1 VKSKRKKIILW
12 TITLLS
18 PLLILGALEG
28 LFRLTGL
35 FVEEPL
41 ALVVEKGGTQHLQF
55 NMWVA
60 RRYFDPSKTAVPA
73 MAPEVFEAVKSPAT
87 LRVICVGGS
96 TTAGFPFD
104 AQVPFPRQLQYLL
117 QQRFPHRKVEVLNAG
132 VSAVNSFTVLD
143 LMPELLELQPDLMIV
158 YMGHYEFYG
167 AYGSASSVS
176 LGKSDDLIRLVLKL
190 QKLRIVQLV
199 KRIVHAA
206 HGPMVQSPP
215 NKPLMAE
222 LVRDKEVP
230 LGSEQYRS
238 TMKAFRRNLDQ
249 ICSLAAEHAV
259 PVFVGTLISNV
270 GDFPPFASATDST
283 AMRQLAAGRALVGA
297 DRLQE
302 AGMRFAEAVAMD
314 SGSAEAWFALGLSL
328 RQRGDTLDASQCLYR
343 AKDRD
348 LMRFRAAAAANDIIR
363 EIARARKATVVDIQT
378 WFEERSQGKLIGNN
392 WLVDQLHPDPNGYF
406 QMACCFFQA
415 IDRSGLVGAPDT
427 AFSPGEGPIHITDLD
442 WNIGLLK
449 VHRLMQAWP
458 FLPALAKGKPFVP
471 HGDTLSAKFAAEY
484 LATHEVWSRAHYN
497 LAELY
502 SRRREFDRARR
513 EYEAVSMV
521 APDDPYPYRRIA
533 RTYELQA
540 DWKNRERAL
549 QEALIRSEEKGLIL
563 YHIALSQWKQGRL
576 EEATNTML
584 QAVRLPDLKPDERLK
599 ARFFLAGF
607 MSDAGKSA
615 EARQLLTAIINEN
628 PGYKPARQF
637 LQSLEKGNKR

>member
-1 VKSKRKKIILW
+1 
-12 TITLLS
+12 
-18 PLLILGALEG
+18 
-28 LFRLTGL
+28 
-35 FVEEPL
+35 
-41 ALVVEKGGTQHLQF
+41 
-55 NMWVA
+55 
-60 RRYFDPSKTAVPA
+60 
-73 MAPEVFEAVKSPAT
+73 
-87 LRVICVGGS
+87 
-96 TTAGFPFD
+96 
-104 AQVPFPRQLQYLL
+104 
-117 QQRFPHRKVEVLNAG
+117 
-132 VSAVNSFTVLD
+132 
-143 LMPELLELQPDLMIV
+143 
-158 YMGHYEFYG
+158 
-167 AYGSASSVS
+167 
-176 LGKSDDLIRLVLKL
+176 
-190 QKLRIVQLV
+190 
-199 KRIVHAA
+199 
-206 HGPMVQSPP
+206 
-215 NKPLMAE
+215 
-222 LVRDKEVP
+222 
-230 LGSEQYRS
+230 
-238 TMKAFRRNLDQ
+238 
-249 ICSLAAEHAV
+249 
-259 PVFVGTLISNV
+259 
-270 GDFPPFASATDST
+270 
-283 AMRQLAAGRALVGA
+283 
-297 DRLQE
+297 
-302 AGMRFAEAVAMD
+302 
-314 SGSAEAWFALGLSL
+314 
-328 RQRGDTLDASQCLYR
+328 
-343 AKDRD
+343 
-348 LMRFRAAAAANDIIR
+348 MRFRAAAAANDIIR

-540 DWKNRERAL
+540 DWKNRE
-549 QEALIRSEEKGLIL
+549 
-563 YHIALSQWKQGRL
+563 QGRL